1 MLNFP
6 YKDCILKGTQS
17 KDEVKSDEIFFNEI
31 LGSDEIDVLF
41 KPKVLQNF
49 ELISPSLADGDKGGE
64 LKSTKNNSA
73 KFLNSESTHPLAPS
87 AREGELPKN
96 EFIYCEL
103 MPLNALYKAR
113 ITQSQNDSELARIY
127 KDLEQKAFINYRVD
141 IKALLKDKDF
151 ESLDLESKKQILCE
165 ILDSNMDY
173 VPYGDMEDS
182 SYGVDREIIELN
194 KAFYWDL

>member
-1 MLNFP
+1 
-6 YKDCILKGTQS
+6 
-17 KDEVKSDEIFFNEI
+17 
-31 LGSDEIDVLF
+31 
-41 KPKVLQNF
+41 
-49 ELISPSLADGDKGGE
+49 
-64 LKSTKNNSA
+64 
-73 KFLNSESTHPLAPS
+73 
-87 AREGELPKN
+87 
-96 EFIYCEL
+96 
-103 MPLNALYKAR
+103 MPLNAIYKAR

-127 KDLEQKAFINYRVD
+127 KDLEQKAFIDYRVD

-194 KAFYWDL
+194 KAFYGDL